1 MMPLPPPP
9 VPAGGTL
16 VSSATQAGNPPPP
29 VTAGPHFAGVG
40 YEGPF
45 GPVTPPGGYGF
56 APPVPLGT
64 YPQGTPGGNAQG
76 QFPTGAQQGAQI
88 QPAPG
93 SAGHGADDT
102 TDQVVRAS
110 ARPTLIVRRPR
121 SSRLPLAVL
130 AVVGAAGA
138 VVGVWLAIRSD
149 ASTEPAASAPPSTVP
164 GAASPSE
171 PAEATKP
178 GATATADPAAAAADP
193 TKADDRADGAAP
205 AAGAA
210 KGPADP
216 APGST
221 KVASPG
227 EPAAQ
232 PGTGADA
239 PGDAKDPKKR
249 PARPVPQD
257 VRAKPPRPKVR
268 SEVKRPE
275 PKRPD
280 SKRGQKPEA
289 KEPSWNAD
297 SPFLPEATPKR

>member
-1 MMPLPPPP
+1 MLPPPP

-29 VTAGPHFAGVG
+29 VTAGPHFAASVGG

-45 GPVTPPGGYGF
+45 GPVTPPGGFGF
-56 APPVPLGT
+56 APPLPLGS
-64 YPQGTPGGNAQG
+64 YPQSTSGGHGQGHLPPGA
-76 QFPTGAQQGAQI
+76 TTQGAQM
-88 QPAPG
+88 QSAPG
-93 SAGHGADDT
+93 GAAHGDEDT
-102 TDQVVRAS
+102 TDQVVRVA

-138 VVGVWLAIRSD
+138 VVGVWLAIHND
-149 ASTEPAASAPPSTVP
+149 TSTEPAENAPQSAVP
-164 GAASPSE
+164 GTASPSE

-178 GATATADPAAAAADP
+178 GPSATVDPAAEVVNPASADGRTEAAA
-193 TKADDRADGAAP
+193 

-210 KGPADP
+210 KGPADT

-221 KVASPG
+221 KVVAPD

-232 PGTGADA
+232 PASGADA

-249 PARPVPQD
+249 PAKPVPLD
-257 VRAKPPRPKVR
+257 VRAKPPKPKVR
-268 SEVKRPE
+268 PEVKRPE